1 MTMPE
6 LLLLSIFTN
15 ASSENAHNYF
25 YSVLLLIAAIVCACI
40 AGVAWR
46 RRKIGPIASTAA
58 LFMLATAWWGLTYAA
73 HWSGLVQPGY
83 LFWLDATYPGV
94 VLVPAA
100 FLAFALRFTGR
111 GEWLTRKRII
121 ILAVEP
127 VVTLVLL
134 WTDSFHNLFFA
145 GMRSGNTSSILNGGL
160 WFWVN
165 AIYSYTLILIAFI
178 IILRF
183 AAKTRGVYRK
193 QALLILLGSL
203 FPWLS
208 SIVSVLNISPVSDL
222 DLTPFGFTLTGI
234 AFAYALFRLNLLNI
248 VPVARDALVEI
259 MTDGFFVVDL
269 NNNVVDINLAAQDF
283 LGISK
288 SSIGRNAEHL
298 FRNTPELV
306 NLYLDVEE
314 GDFEFFTE
322 YYGQRYLN
330 MQVVPLFD
338 KRNQNT
344 GRLFIFRD
352 ISERKMGE
360 MELQKANEL
369 LQKQLSEIRLL
380 QTELKRQAIRDPLTN
395 LYNRRYLEKFL
406 DSEVT
411 KASREKT
418 PLSILMLDID
428 FFKVFNDTYGHRAGD
443 AVLKNLAEL
452 LIKQTRT
459 DGDIAC
465 RYGGE
470 EFVIVLTNTSLK
482 NAACRAEQFRTS
494 FEAMRIPVA
503 EDELSATLSI
513 GVAAFPE
520 HGVTGESILHIADN
534 ALYKAKETGRNRVV
548 TA

>member
-1 MTMPE
+1 MLEMISF
-6 LLLLSIFTN
+6 SILANT
-15 ASSENAHNYF
+15 SSENAHNYL
-25 YSVLLLIAAIVCACI
+25 YSVLLLIAAIICASI
-40 AGVAWR
+40 AVVAWKR
-46 RRKIGPIASTAA
+46 RNIGPVASTAA
-58 LFMLATAWWGLTYAA
+58 LFMLATSWWGVTYAV
-73 HWSGLVQPGY
+73 HWSGLLQPGN

-94 VLVPAA
+94 VLVPAT
-100 FLAFALRFTGR
+100 FLAFSLRFTGR
-111 GEWLTRKRII
+111 GDWLTRKRIA

-127 VVTLVLL
+127 LVTLVLL

-145 GMRSGNTSSILNGGL
+145 GLRSGNTSCILRGGL

-165 AIYSYTLILIAFI
+165 VIYSYTLILIAFV

-193 QALLILLGSL
+193 QALFILFGSFL
-203 FPWLS
+203 PWIS
-208 SIVSVLNISPVSDL
+208 CIAGVMNISPVHDL

-259 MTDGFFVVDL
+259 MSDGFFVVDL
-269 NNNVVDINLAAQDF
+269 KNHVVDINLAAQEF

-288 SSIGRNAEHL
+288 SSIGSNAEVL

-306 NLYLDVEE
+306 RLYRNVEE
-314 GDFEFFTE
+314 GDFELFTE
-322 YYGQRYLN
+322 FYGQRYLN
-330 MQVVPLFD
+330 MHIVPLFD
-338 KRNQNT
+338 KRNRNT

-352 ISERKMGE
+352 ISARKTGE
-360 MELQKANEL
+360 IKLQKANDL

-395 LYNRRYLEKFL
+395 LYNRRYLEEFL
-406 DSEVT
+406 ENEIS
-411 KASREKT
+411 KASREET
-418 PLSILMLDID
+418 SLSVLMLDID
-428 FFKVFNDTYGHRAGD
+428 FFKAFNDTYGHRAGD
-443 AVLKNLAEL
+443 AVLKKLGEL
-452 LIKQTRT
+452 FLTQTRT
-459 DGDIAC
+459 GGDIAC

-482 NAACRAEQFRTS
+482 DAVCRAEQFRIS
-494 FEAMRIPVA
+494 FEAMKISVG

-520 HGVTGESILHIADN
+520 HGLTGESILYIADN
-534 ALYKAKETGRNRVV
+534 ALYKAKETGRNRLV